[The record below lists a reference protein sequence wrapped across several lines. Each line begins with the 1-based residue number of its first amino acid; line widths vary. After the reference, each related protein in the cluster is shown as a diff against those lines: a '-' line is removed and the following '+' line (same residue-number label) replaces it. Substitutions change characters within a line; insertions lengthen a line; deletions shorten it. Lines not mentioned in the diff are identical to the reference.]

1 MTETVTWADWV
12 EYHSSFFGW
21 REDRDRKML
30 MTWAKFFDDECYGP
44 EELVEATKK
53 IPKSDPKAAP
63 FKREDHIH
71 HLIEAVR
78 VKRESLRVVN
88 KSDHYFD
95 CKICSG
101 SGLVRVPRLKD
112 VINYSWRSKYAC
124 YVSCSCVCGVMFQ
137 SPKNDRPMMSLRE
150 YEGKNSEWKNQIRM
164 AEDTE
169 RKLNEMLLKD
179 KPPTH
184 LDKLID
190 GFIKRFQIKPR
201 GSK

>member
-1 MTETVTWADWV
+1 MIETVTWADWV

-30 MTWAKFFDDECYGP
+30 MTWAKYFDDECYGP
-44 EELVEATKK
+44 EELMDATRR
-53 IPKSDPKAAP
+53 IPKNDPKAAP

-78 VKRESLRVVN
+78 TKRESLRVVQR
-88 KSDHYFD
+88 SEQSFD
-95 CKICSG
+95 CKHCAG

-124 YVSCSCVCGVMFQ
+124 YVSCSCVCGVMFL
-137 SPKNDRPMMSLRE
+137 SAKNDKPMMRLRE
-150 YEGKNSEWKNQIRM
+150 YESKNPDWRNQMRM
-164 AEDTE
+164 AEETE
-169 RKLNEMLLKD
+169 RKLNEMLMKD

-190 GFIKRFQIKPR
+190 GFINRFQLKAKER
-201 GSK
+201 K

>member
-1 MTETVTWADWV
+1 MIETVTWADWV

-30 MTWAKFFDDECYGP
+30 MTWAKYFDDECYGP
-44 EELVEATKK
+44 EELMDATRR
-53 IPKSDPKAAP
+53 IPKNDPKAAP

-78 VKRESLRVVN
+78 TKRESLRVIQRSEQV
-88 KSDHYFD
+88 FD
-95 CKICSG
+95 CKHCAG

-137 SPKNDRPMMSLRE
+137 SAKNDKPMMRLRE
-150 YEGKNSEWKNQIRM
+150 YEIKNPDWRNQMRM
-164 AEDTE
+164 AEETE
-169 RKLNEMLLKD
+169 RKLNEMLMKD

-190 GFIKRFQIKPR
+190 GFVNRFQLKAKER
-201 GSK
+201 K

>member
-1 MTETVTWADWV
+1 MIETVTWADWV

-30 MTWAKFFDDECYGP
+30 MTWAKYFDDECYGP
-44 EELVEATKK
+44 EELMEATRR
-53 IPKSDPKAAP
+53 IPKNDPKAAP

-78 VKRESLRVVN
+78 SKRESLRVI
-88 KSDHYFD
+88 KRSEQAFD
-95 CKICSG
+95 CRHCAG

-112 VINYSWRSKYAC
+112 VVNYSWRSKYAC
-124 YVSCSCVCGVMFQ
+124 YVSCARVCGVMFQ
-137 SPKNDRPMMSLRE
+137 SPKNDKPMMTLRE
-150 YEGKNSEWKNQIRM
+150 YESKNPEWKNQMRM
-164 AEDTE
+164 AEETE
-169 RKLNEMLLKD
+169 RKLNEMLMKD

-190 GFIKRFQIKPR
+190 GFISRFQLKAKER
-201 GSK
+201 K

>member
-1 MTETVTWADWV
+1 MIETVTWADWV

-30 MTWAKFFDDECYGP
+30 MTWAKYFDDECYGP
-44 EELVEATKK
+44 EELMEATRR
-53 IPKSDPKAAP
+53 IPKNDPKAAP

-78 VKRESLRVVN
+78 SKRESLRVIQRSEQVFN
-88 KSDHYFD
+88 
-95 CKICSG
+95 CKHCEG

-112 VINYSWRSKYAC
+112 VVNYSWRSKYAC
-124 YVSCSCVCGVMFQ
+124 YVSCACVCGVMFQ
-137 SPKNDRPMMSLRE
+137 SPKNDKPMMTLRE
-150 YEGKNSEWKNQIRM
+150 YESKNPEWKNQMRM
-164 AEDTE
+164 AEETE

-190 GFIKRFQIKPR
+190 GLISRFQLKAQER
-201 GSK
+201 K

>member
-1 MTETVTWADWV
+1 MTESSTWADWV

-30 MTWAKFFDDECYGP
+30 MTWAKYFDDECYGP
-44 EELVEATKK
+44 DELIDATKR
-53 IPKSDPKAAP
+53 IPKNDPKAAP

-78 VKRESLRVVN
+78 SKRESLRVVQR
-88 KSDHYFD
+88 SEQIFD
-95 CKICSG
+95 CKLCCG
-101 SGLVRVPRLKD
+101 TGLVRVPRLKD
-112 VINYSWRSKYAC
+112 VVNFSWRTKYAC
-124 YVSCSCVCGVMFQ
+124 YVSCSCVNGVMFR
-137 SPKNDRPMMSLRE
+137 SSKNNRPMMSLRE
-150 YEGKNSEWKNQIRM
+150 YEDQNRDWKNQMRM

-169 RKLNEMLLKD
+169 RKLNEMLMKD

-190 GFIKRFQIKPR
+190 GFVKRFQIKLKA
-201 GSK
+201 GK

>member
-1 MTETVTWADWV
+1 MIETVTWADWV

-30 MTWAKFFDDECYGP
+30 MTWAKYFDDECYGP
-44 EELVEATKK
+44 EELMDATRR
-53 IPKSDPKAAP
+53 IPKNDPKAAP

-78 VKRESLRVVN
+78 TKRESLRVIQRSEQV
-88 KSDHYFD
+88 FD
-95 CKICSG
+95 CKHCAG

-137 SPKNDRPMMSLRE
+137 SAKNDKPMMRLRE
-150 YEGKNSEWKNQIRM
+150 YEIKNPDWRNQMRM
-164 AEDTE
+164 AEETE
-169 RKLNEMLLKD
+169 RKLNEMLMKD
-179 KPPTH
+179 KPKTH

-190 GFIKRFQIKPR
+190 GFINRFQLKAKER
-201 GSK
+201 K

>member
-1 MTETVTWADWV
+1 MIETVTWADWV

-30 MTWAKFFDDECYGP
+30 MTWAKYFDDECYGP
-44 EELVEATKK
+44 EELMEATRR
-53 IPKSDPKAAP
+53 IPKNDPKAAP

-78 VKRESLRVVN
+78 SKRESIRVI
-88 KSDHYFD
+88 KRSEQAFD
-95 CKICSG
+95 CRHCAG

-112 VINYSWRSKYAC
+112 VVNYSWRSKHAC
-124 YVSCSCVCGVMFQ
+124 YVSCACVCGVMFQ
-137 SPKNDRPMMSLRE
+137 SPKNDKPMMTLRE
-150 YEGKNSEWKNQIRM
+150 YESKNPEWKNQMRM
-164 AEDTE
+164 AEETE

-190 GFIKRFQIKPR
+190 GFISRFQLKAKER
-201 GSK
+201 K

>member
-1 MTETVTWADWV
+1 MIETVTWADWV

-30 MTWAKFFDDECYGP
+30 MTWAKYFDDECYGP
-44 EELVEATKK
+44 EELMEATRR
-53 IPKSDPKAAP
+53 IPKNDPKAAP

-78 VKRESLRVVN
+78 SKRESLRVIKRSEQVFN
-88 KSDHYFD
+88 
-95 CKICSG
+95 CKHCEG

-112 VINYSWRSKYAC
+112 VVNYSWRSKYAC
-124 YVSCSCVCGVMFQ
+124 YVSCACVCGVMFQ
-137 SPKNDRPMMSLRE
+137 SPKNDKPMMTLRE
-150 YEGKNSEWKNQIRM
+150 YESKNPEWKNQMRM
-164 AEDTE
+164 AEETE
-169 RKLNEMLLKD
+169 RKLNEMLMKD

-190 GFIKRFQIKPR
+190 GFISRFQLQAKER
-201 GSK
+201 K

>member
-1 MTETVTWADWV
+1 MIETVTWADWV

-30 MTWAKFFDDECYGP
+30 MTWAKYFDDECYGP
-44 EELVEATKK
+44 EELMDATRR
-53 IPKSDPKAAP
+53 IPKNDPKAAP

-78 VKRESLRVVN
+78 TKRESLRVIQRSEQV
-88 KSDHYFD
+88 FD
-95 CKICSG
+95 CKHCAG

-137 SPKNDRPMMSLRE
+137 SAKNEKPMMRLRE
-150 YEGKNSEWKNQIRM
+150 YESKNPDWRNQMRM
-164 AEDTE
+164 AEETE
-169 RKLNEMLLKD
+169 RKLNEMLMKD
-179 KPPTH
+179 KPKTH

-190 GFIKRFQIKPR
+190 GFINRFQLKAKER
-201 GSK
+201 K